1 MNEERNYELDLI
13 QEETDVEIT
22 EAEETNSN
30 SALGKWILGGALAAG
45 AGVAAYLIAT
55 KKKREAKRLE
65 KNIKM
70 LQEMGYVVAKP
81 EEDDEDDLCEE
92 SEE

>member
-13 QEETDVEIT
+13 QEETDIEIN
-22 EAEETNSN
+22 EAEEMNANSN
-30 SALGKWILGGALAAG
+30 LGKWILGGALAAG

-65 KNIKM
+65 RDIKL
-70 LQEMGYVVAKP
+70 LQEMGYVVVKP
-81 EEDDEDDLCEE
+81 EGDEENLCED
-92 SEE
+92 EEE

>member
-22 EAEETNSN
+22 EAEEMENNSV
-30 SALGKWILGGALAAG
+30 LGKVLLGIAG
-45 AGVAAYLIAT
+45 AGLITGVVTWFAT
-55 KKKREAKRLE
+55 KEQRKAKKLEKDIKRL
-65 KNIKM
+65 
-70 LQEMGYVVAKP
+70 QELGYIVAKP

>member
-22 EAEETNSN
+22 EEEEMNSN
-30 SALGKWILGGALAAG
+30 SNLGKWILGSALAAG

-65 KNIKM
+65 KSIKL
-70 LQEMGYVVAKP
+70 LQEMGYIVAKP
-81 EEDDEDDLCEE
+81 DEDDEDLCEE